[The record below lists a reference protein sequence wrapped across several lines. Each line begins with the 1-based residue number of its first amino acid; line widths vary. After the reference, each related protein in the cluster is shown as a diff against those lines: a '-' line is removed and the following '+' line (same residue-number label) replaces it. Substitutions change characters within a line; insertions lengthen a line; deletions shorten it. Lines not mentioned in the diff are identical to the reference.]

1 MLSSAEIQNQL
12 RVAESNRASSNTRL
26 ASIDQKISEVKV
38 AITEIAQIKELFKA
52 DIEALKAAACDDT
65 GCWRGSIQRKAW
77 DEYGSSLF
85 ALGDSNLLNYGEEGY
100 QNTGSYW
107 DRLDNLADDLEDS
120 LTNLLSQRVACM
132 GDISEYSNL
141 IYWLRNQWN
150 KLSN

>member
-12 RVAESNRASSNTRL
+12 RVAESNRANGNARL
-26 ASIDQKISEVKV
+26 AGIDHKISEVKV
-38 AITEIAQIKELFKA
+38 AISEIAQIKELFKA

-77 DEYGSSLF
+77 DEYSSSLF
-85 ALGDSNLLNYGEEGY
+85 ALGSGSNLSFGEEGY
-100 QNTGSYW
+100 QNVVTYW
-107 DRLDNLADDLEDS
+107 TKLDSLADDLEDS
-120 LTNLLSQRVACM
+120 LTNLLSQRIACI

>member
-12 RVAESNRASSNTRL
+12 RVAESNRANSNARL
-26 ASIDQKISEVKV
+26 ASIDNRISEVNV
-38 AITEIAQIKELFKA
+38 AIAEIAQIKELFKA

-65 GCWRGSIQRKAW
+65 GCWRGSIQRKAL

-85 ALGDSNLLNYGEEGY
+85 ALGDSNHLNFCEEGY

-120 LTNLLSQRVACM
+120 LTNLLSQRLACM